1 MVSRRTLLGSVAAA
15 GSAAFFSGRALRAQ
29 ATAGQRIIDVHHHF
43 VSPAF
48 LKALTAKQ
56 GHKTPGFT
64 SYFPLGLWQNY
75 SPARDI
81 ELMDKQGVATA
92 MISVTSPGVYFGD
105 RDEARGLAREMNE

>member
-1 MVSRRTLLGSVAAA
+1 MISSMPVTSGFISRREILAGAAAFGSSRWLLGQS
-15 GSAAFFSGRALRAQ
+15 SAPG
-29 ATAGQRIIDVHHHF
+29 IIDCHHHF
-43 VSPAF
+43 VSPAY

-64 SYFPLGLWQNY
+64 SFFPLGVWQNY

-105 RDEARGLAREMNE
+105 RDEARSL